1 MNGLLLVAGAAW
13 APRASLNDFI
23 LFLLIVGVI
32 WALVLA
38 VWRFFDLKRRGFS
51 LHPAVL
57 MWRTS
62 KGLGFIDNAAARFKR
77 GFIRFGTFAAVV
89 GFALMVFVTFNIA
102 LNALIVYT
110 RPSIAL
116 PGVKFVLPGI
126 LPGLSLPVWL
136 VVIGI
141 VLIVHEFCHGFL
153 LRAQGLKT
161 KSVGLLLFLFIPGGF
176 VEPDEK
182 ELARTTPL
190 KRIRMFAAG
199 PVSNVLISL
208 VFFALLLVFI
218 VPKPGVYVYGVAENY
233 PLENYAENLLGA
245 RILAV
250 NGVPVDSLEEY
261 RAVMENTVA
270 GENAE
275 LITDEGEFVVTLAKA
290 PDDNHGVFGIYP
302 ASARS
307 RTYFLNPLVMLYM
320 ALSVVLTGGFF
331 TPVLYN
337 SLIPWWGIGLLQWLY
352 TLNLGVGLFNLLP
365 AKPLDGGYMLEAALE
380 RRVGRARA
388 SRVVKWTSYLVL
400 ILLILNIVPG
410 VVRMVR

>member
-1 MNGLLLVAGAAW
+1 
-13 APRASLNDFI
+13 
-23 LFLLIVGVI
+23 
-32 WALVLA
+32 
-38 VWRFFDLKRRGFS
+38 
-51 LHPAVL
+51 
-57 MWRTS
+57 
-62 KGLGFIDNAAARFKR
+62 
-77 GFIRFGTFAAVV
+77 
-89 GFALMVFVTFNIA
+89 
-102 LNALIVYT
+102 
-110 RPSIAL
+110 
-116 PGVKFVLPGI
+116 
-126 LPGLSLPVWL
+126 
-136 VVIGI
+136 
-141 VLIVHEFCHGFL
+141 
-153 LRAQGLKT
+153 
-161 KSVGLLLFLFIPGGF
+161 
-176 VEPDEK
+176 
-182 ELARTTPL
+182 
-190 KRIRMFAAG
+190 
-199 PVSNVLISL
+199 
-208 VFFALLLVFI
+208 

-261 RAVMENTVA
+261 RAVMENTVP

-388 SRVVKWTSYLVL
+388 SCVVKWTSYLVL
-400 ILLILNIVPG
+400 ILLILNIIPG